1 MTRKIWAALSRFWES
16 DHGLSILLALL
27 VVVIFVLPLFGPMQ
41 TLGRIAGDVIFSLLL
56 ISGAATVSRQRLTL
70 LTVSVITT
78 AAIFVRW
85 ASWLAP
91 SVVSEEWRRV
101 SLLASLGLLSLMVLT
116 QVFREGP
123 ITFHRVRGAMAV
135 YLLLG
140 LTWALAYEMVAHR
153 QSGAFTGA
161 VTGVDET
168 QQWVY
173 YSFVTLTTAGYGDV
187 TPVHPIARS
196 LAMLEA
202 LTGQLYPAILLAR
215 LVSLEVKSRK
225 GD

>member
-1 MTRKIWAALSRFWES
+1 VTRKIWAAFSRFWET

-27 VVVIFVLPLFGPMQ
+27 VVNIFVLPLFRPTGM
-41 TLGRIAGDVIFSLLL
+41 LGRIAGDVTLSLLL
-56 ISGAATVSRQRLTL
+56 ITGAATVSRQHLTL
-70 LTVSVITT
+70 LTVSVIAT
-78 AAIFVRW
+78 AAIFIRW

-91 SVVSEEWRRV
+91 TVVLEEWRSV
-101 SLLASLGLLSLMVLT
+101 SLLASLGLLSLVVLA

-123 ITFHRVRGAMAV
+123 ITIHRVRGAIAV

-140 LTWALAYEMVAHR
+140 LTWAVAYQMIAYR

-161 VTGVDET
+161 VAGVDET

-187 TPVHPIARS
+187 APVHPIARS

-215 LVSLEVKSRK
+215 LVSLEVRSRS